1 MPRCTLRGPIY
12 PTIHSAAVGVDN
24 AAAKYGRRER
34 PKSELSKVST
44 EYDVSTYSYQ
54 QELFPLDHSCAVCG
68 KIKCKRHRPT
78 LLLENYQPWLDLKIP
93 SKVDASL
100 SEILELVLENFVYP
114 WYRDITDHEAFVD
127 ELRVTLRFS
136 AAVLVRRTQKV
147 KLRLYKDKNFECFKL
162 IFIIFK

>member
-1 MPRCTLRGPIY
+1 MQPQNT
-12 PTIHSAAVGVDN
+12 AD
-24 AAAKYGRRER
+24 GRRER

-44 EYDVSTYSYQ
+44 EYDISTYSYQ

-68 KIKCKRHRPT
+68 KIKCKRHRQT
-78 LLLENYQPWLDLKIP
+78 LLLETYQPWLDLKIP
-93 SKVDASL
+93 SKVDTSL
-100 SEILELVLENFVYP
+100 SEVIDIFVKHSFLYP
-114 WYRDITDHEAFVD
+114 SSEVQTVDITDHEAFVD